1 MTVFEKNIQAVAEK
15 DRELA
20 DLVAKIK
27 KFPRIERETGECG
40 RVTLNIEGPDGR
52 GVLHFPDIHPPQLG
66 GSIEKIGRAR
76 MVAILGFG
84 SGSLLGEAVARTPE
98 QTFILLI
105 EPDIDLFAAVLR
117 EVDISSI
124 LGLERVSLS
133 VGETFRTATFA
144 RAENEFGVFTLSD
157 FSIVENPWSAR
168 LYRSYFNDV
177 KRELE
182 QLKKFGGQN
191 VIAMEHL
198 GPKWRD
204 NIFENLS
211 SVIESPPVAS
221 LFRKYKGVPAITVAA
236 GPSLDKNAFRLA
248 AIKGKGIIIA
258 VDTAVRSLLAV
269 GVTPDII
276 VALDAKHENYFH
288 LAGLN
293 LPDTLMVLN
302 PVVHPKIVKE
312 SVGPKVFVGYA
323 HPLLRWIETLIGDLG
338 TIRTGGSVATSAFDL
353 ALKMG
358 CSPII
363 MVGQD
368 MVYVGTS
375 THATGSVQNVL
386 NRASVDTEEEIGQ
399 LFDTHDI
406 FGRKARTSEKMETWR
421 RWFEIIV
428 AQSGACALNATEGG
442 ASINGVD
449 NVCLAE
455 AMARFCSGDDA
466 GFSAPVCESGNVKRE
481 LVEALKE
488 VRVQARRVKNSSG
501 QGLAIVKNV
510 MLSLPEGSPKNIFE
524 AMEQLGTFLNDILE
538 MKTFSEVNRWDVD
551 SAIDSVE
558 DSLRAVHGI
567 NNENEKLKAMLNA
580 YLGLFNKLYGCASGF
595 EKSASGV
602 LRELEKGEHKLGVG
616 S

>member
-1 MTVFEKNIQAVAEK
+1 MSIFEKNIQALTER
-15 DRELA
+15 DDELA
-20 DLVAKIK
+20 GIVAQIK

-52 GVLHFPDIHPPQLG
+52 GVLHFPDIHPPQLEG
-66 GSIEKIGRAR
+66 NIEKIGWTR

-84 SGSLLGEAVARTPE
+84 SGSLLGEAVARTSE

-117 EVDISSI
+117 EVEISSI
-124 LGLERVSLS
+124 LKLERVSLS
-133 VGETFRTATFA
+133 VGETSHAATFA

-157 FSIVENPWSAR
+157 FPVVENPWSAK
-168 LYRSYFNDV
+168 LYRSYFDDI

-191 VIAMEHL
+191 IIAMEHL

-204 NIFENLS
+204 NIFENLNA
-211 SVIESPPVAS
+211 VIESPPVTS
-221 LFRKYKGVPAITVAA
+221 LFEKYKGVAAITVAA

-248 AIKGKGIIIA
+248 AIKGKGIVIA

-269 GVTPDII
+269 GVIPDII
-276 VALDAKHENYFH
+276 VALDAKQENYLH

-293 LPDTLMVLN
+293 LPNTLMVLN
-302 PVVHPKIVKE
+302 PVVYPEIVKE

-323 HPLLRWIETLIGDLG
+323 HPLLRWMETIIGDLG

-368 MVYVGTS
+368 MIYGGTA
-375 THATGSVQNVL
+375 THAAGSVQNVL
-386 NRASVDTEEEIGQ
+386 NPAGVDAEEELSQ
-399 LFDTHDI
+399 LFDTYDI

-428 AQSGACALNATEGG
+428 AQGGLSALNATEGG

-449 NVCLAE
+449 NVLLAE
-455 AMARFCSGDDA
+455 AMAQFCSGDDS
-466 GFSAPVCESGNVKRE
+466 GFSTPACERESVKRE
-481 LVEALKE
+481 LVEALKD
-488 VRVQARRVKNSSG
+488 VRTEARRVKNSCG
-501 QGLAIVKNV
+501 KGVAIARSAMAALLKE
-510 MLSLPEGSPKNIFE
+510 PPCNIYE
-524 AMEQLGTFLNDILE
+524 VLDQLGELSNDILE
-538 MKTFSEVNRWDVD
+538 MKTFTEVNRWDVD

-558 DSLRAVHGI
+558 DSLSKVQRI
-567 NNENEKLKAMLNA
+567 NDEKEKLKAMLNA
-580 YLGLFNKLYGCASGF
+580 HLGLFDKLYKCASGF
-595 EKSASGV
+595 EKSASGA
-602 LRELEKGEHKLGVG
+602 LREFEKNARKLGVG